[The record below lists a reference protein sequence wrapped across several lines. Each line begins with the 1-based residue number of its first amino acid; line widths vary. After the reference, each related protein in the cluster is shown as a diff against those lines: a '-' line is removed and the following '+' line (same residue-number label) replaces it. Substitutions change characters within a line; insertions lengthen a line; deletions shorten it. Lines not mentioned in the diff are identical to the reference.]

1 MKRILLSFVALMTAA
16 VSLFAQ
22 QEGLSIPE
30 DVFYLMPKFGK
41 GTIVYRSQAP
51 AQGTLNICALDNSI
65 RFKDNK
71 GVELALDQVDD
82 VVQVVIDGVS
92 FLRLNN
98 SFLRV
103 CPITD
108 TFGLAVKRDV
118 LVMTDSKQGAYGME
132 SQTTSIREISSIVTD
147 GMLYELNKAK
157 QYPYRMSEI
166 GYLYKGGAIMVPSKK
181 NFQKCFPTRKDEIDA
196 WFKEHKKAPTD
207 REGLEAL
214 CRKWAE

>member
-82 VVQVVIDGVS
+82 VVQVVIDGVT
-92 FLRLNN
+92 FLKLNN
-98 SFLRV
+98 TFLRV
-103 CPITD
+103 CPLSGDVGI
-108 TFGLAVKRDV
+108 AVKRDV
-118 LVMTDSKQGAYGME
+118 LVMSDSKQGAYGME
-132 SQTTSIREISSIVTD
+132 SQTTSIREINAIVTD
-147 GMLYELNKAK
+147 GMMYELNKAK

-166 GYLYKGGAIMVPSKK
+166 GYLYKSGAIMVPSKK
-181 NFQKCFPTRKDEIDA
+181 NFQKCFPDRKDEIDA

>member
-1 MKRILLSFVALMTAA
+1 MKRILLSFVAVMTAA

-41 GTIVYRSQAP
+41 GTIVYRGQAP

-71 GVELALDQVDD
+71 GEELALDNTDD

-92 FLRLNN
+92 FLKLNDT
-98 SFLRV
+98 FLRV
-103 CPITD
+103 CPLTGDVGI
-108 TFGLAVKRDV
+108 AVKRDV
-118 LVMTDSKQGAYGME
+118 LVMSDSKQGAYGME
-132 SQTTSIREISSIVTD
+132 SQTTSIREVSAIVTD
-147 GMLYELNKAK
+147 GMMYELNKAK
-157 QYPYRMSEI
+157 QYPYRMSEL
-166 GYLYKGGAIMVPSKK
+166 GYLYKSGAIMVPNKK
-181 NFQKCFPTRKDEIDA
+181 NFQKCFPDKKDEIDA

-207 REGLEAL
+207 RESLEAL

>member
-1 MKRILLSFVALMTAA
+1 MKRILLSFVAVMTAA

-41 GTIVYRSQAP
+41 GTIVYRGQAP

-71 GVELALDQVDD
+71 GEELALDNTDD
-82 VVQVVIDGVS
+82 VVQVVIDGVT
-92 FLRLNN
+92 FLKLNN
-98 SFLRV
+98 TFLRV
-103 CPITD
+103 CPLAGDVGI
-108 TFGLAVKRDV
+108 AVKRDV
-118 LVMTDSKQGAYGME
+118 LVMNDSKQGAYGME
-132 SQTTSIREISSIVTD
+132 SQTTSIREVSAIVTD
-147 GMLYELNKAK
+147 GMMYELNKAK

-166 GYLYKGGAIMVPSKK
+166 GYLYKSGAILVPSKK
-181 NFQKCFPTRKDEIDA
+181 NFQKCFPSRKDEIDA